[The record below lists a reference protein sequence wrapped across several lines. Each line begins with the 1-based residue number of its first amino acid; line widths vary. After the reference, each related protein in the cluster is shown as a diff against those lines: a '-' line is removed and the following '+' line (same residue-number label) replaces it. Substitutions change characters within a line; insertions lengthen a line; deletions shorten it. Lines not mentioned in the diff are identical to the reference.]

1 MLEELKQTPR
11 TVVFGQVIFIITII
25 MFIISIASGGLS
37 LTNYA
42 TLGLV
47 AGCIIGVITS
57 IMPEDKNWKF
67 LVFDITTTAVLFISY
82 VQVFSV
88 R

>member
-11 TVVFGQVIFIITII
+11 TVVFGQVVFLLTIA
-25 MFIISIASGGLS
+25 MFLVSIAAGGLS

-42 TLGLV
+42 ILGLV

-57 IMPEDKNWKF
+57 IMPEDKKWKF
-67 LVFDITTTAVLFISY
+67 IVFDITTTAILFISY
-82 VQVFSV
+82 VQVFAF

>member
-11 TVVFGQVIFIITII
+11 AVVFGQVVFIITII
-25 MFIISIASGGLS
+25 MFIISIASDGIP

-42 TLGLV
+42 ILGLV

-57 IMPEDKNWKF
+57 IMPEDKKWKF
-67 LVFDITTTAVLFISY
+67 VVFDITTTAILFISY

-88 R
+88 T